1 MSSQIVKIL
10 KVESVAPIPGADK
23 IETIVVGG
31 WQCVVP
37 VGTYKVNDLV
47 TFVPD
52 DYILPED
59 LAVRLGVKPHLGSGN
74 RTKVVKLRKTTSY
87 GVVFGNEHGLPEG
100 TDVAERYGITKSVP
114 PVRNSHGGNV
124 SCTRPA
130 KNHPDFHKYTD
141 IENARNYKL
150 AMEGLEVVATIKY
163 HGHNSRIG
171 YIDGTLMCGSRNLP
185 RVFPYKLAK
194 PSLRGIVKNI
204 IKYRLNYHRWLENV
218 QVDDPTQI
226 ATDGFWFPY
235 SLDGVKQLLATY
247 KNRNIILYGECYGG
261 GIQSF
266 DYGSPQQMLYRA
278 FDISIDGDYVD
289 YDTFVRM
296 CEEFKIPYVPQV
308 YRGKFNFDKLVELA
322 RTRPPELC
330 KHVNEGIVV
339 KPIYEVRSP
348 KLGRLIL
355 KIINDEYLLKKN
367 EKPDAITD
375 YTEE

>member
-10 KVESVAPIPGADK
+10 RVESVAPIPGADK

-37 VGTYKVNDLV
+37 VGTYKVDDLV

-59 LAVRLGVKPHLGSGN
+59 LAVRLGVKPYLGSGN
-74 RTKVVKLRKTTSY
+74 RTKVVKLRKTPSY
-87 GVVFGNEHGLPEG
+87 GVVFANEHNLPEG
-100 TDVAERYGITKSVP
+100 TDVAERYGITKYVP
-114 PVRNSHGGNV
+114 PVRNTGGGNV
-124 SCTRPA
+124 SCTRSA
-130 KNHPDFHKYTD
+130 RNHPDFHKYTD
-141 IENARNYKL
+141 IENIRHYKTAL
-150 AMEGLEVVATIKY
+150 ANLEVVATIKY

-185 RVFPYKLAK
+185 RVFPYKLVK
-194 PSLRGIVKNI
+194 PSLRDIVKNVV
-204 IKYRLNYHRWLENV
+204 KYRLNYHRWFEQV
-218 QVDDPTQI
+218 PVDDPSKI

-235 SLDGVKQLLATY
+235 SLPGVKAMLEAY

-266 DYGSPQQMLYRA
+266 DYGSPDQMLYRA
-278 FDISIDGDYVD
+278 FDISIGGSFLDHDAF
-289 YDTFVRM
+289 THM
-296 CEEFKIPYVPQV
+296 CTEFGVPMVPIV
-308 YRGKFNFDKLVELA
+308 YKGIFDFDKLVELA
-322 RTRPPELC
+322 RTKPPELC

-339 KPIYEVRSP
+339 KPIYEIRSP